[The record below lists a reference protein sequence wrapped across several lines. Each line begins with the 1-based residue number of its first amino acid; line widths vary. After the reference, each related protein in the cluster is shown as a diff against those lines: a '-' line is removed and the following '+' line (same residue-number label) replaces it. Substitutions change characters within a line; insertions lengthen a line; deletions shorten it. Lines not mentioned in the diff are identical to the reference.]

1 MTDFDV
7 IVIGAGAGG
16 LSAGAL
22 LAARGGFR
30 VLVLEKLPFIGGR
43 FSSLTHKG
51 YTLTTGAVSIEG
63 GGPLEELFNELG
75 LAFNLRY
82 PEPQVKYWMN
92 GRYIDLPPKE
102 GLRILIEEACGDPN
116 EAAKVLRALRDD
128 SASPPQDL
136 SIAEWLAQYTSDP
149 GAYGVFHALCG
160 GIFSVSLADAP
171 VSEFFSLIRAR
182 SFRRF
187 GFPPGGNAELSSALG
202 RVIEKHGGRIIKNA
216 KVSRVRVRDGRAVGV
231 KWTAQGKDE
240 EAGCD
245 WVVSNVG
252 ADRTVDLVG
261 REWFPQEEITRIGR
275 VKESYTLTI
284 EAFSDRPLIDF
295 PGVLMLPQAKRAA
308 FIACPTLTCPEWAPK
323 GRHMTI
329 VLGPPSKS
337 EEPFDGRRE
346 FGLLLED
353 AKKFLPGFE
362 KYATEWIMRS
372 FRKGWPGFR
381 ARPGYDLG
389 PETSL
394 VNLFNVGDSVKPSG
408 LYGVGACVQS
418 ARTVVEK
425 IAEVEQTKIT
435 E

>member
-7 IVIGAGAGG
+7 VIIGSGAGG

-22 LAARGGFR
+22 LAARCVLR

-63 GGPLEELFNELG
+63 RGPLEELFTELD
-75 LAFNLRY
+75 LPFNLRC
-82 PEPQVKYWMN
+82 PEPQVKYSIN
-92 GRYIDLPPKE
+92 GRDIDLPPKE
-102 GLRILIEEACGDPN
+102 GFRVLLEEACVDPN
-116 EAAKVLRALRDD
+116 EAAKVLRAVRDD
-128 SASPPQDL
+128 ADSPPEGL
-136 SIAEWLAQYTSDP
+136 SISDWLAQYTSDS

-202 RVIEKHGGRIIKNA
+202 RVIEKHGGKIIKNA
-216 KVSRVRVRDGRAVGV
+216 RVSRVRVRDGRAVGV
-231 KWTAQGKDE
+231 EWTVKGKSR
-240 EAGCD
+240 EADCS

-252 ADRTVDLVG
+252 ADRTMDLVG
-261 REWFPQEEITRIGR
+261 PEWFPQEEITRIGR

-284 EAFSDRPLIDF
+284 EVFSDRPLIDF

-323 GRHMTI
+323 GHHMTI

-353 AKKFLPGFE
+353 AERFLPGFE
-362 KYATEWIMRS
+362 KYAFEWIMRS

-425 IAEVEQTKIT
+425 IT
-435 E
+435 EA